1 MARKVFSDREIG
13 KYWLEAWR
21 DSPGTNPYSG
31 KIDRALR
38 EHGLTVHDVKTRV
51 GIIRGKRQEDRLDTE
66 QGLLD
71 FADSLVFSAEQ
82 ALVDKCTESTQGS
95 IFLLESKYGYRKG
108 QEIRISADTDTVK
121 TVRTWG
127 SAASTET
134 APEGESKAQEAV

>member
-1 MARKVFSDREIG
+1 MARKVFSDREIC
-13 KYWLEAWR
+13 KYWLEAWK

-31 KIDRALR
+31 KIDKALR

-51 GIIRGKRQEDRLDTE
+51 GIIRGKRQCDRLDTE

-108 QEIRISADTDTVK
+108 QEIKISADTDTVK
-121 TVRTWG
+121 TIRTWG
-127 SAASTET
+127 AATET
-134 APEGESKAQEAV
+134 AQEGETKAQEAV